1 MFVSGIVRA
10 PNRIEVMEHSM
21 LLTAFLI
28 CLGWGVLASPFLVLV
43 KIGAKPVPKPPDP
56 LRHWNLAAYSGDQMG
71 GVRLVETLP
80 HSRPKRAV
88 NLTRR

>member
-1 MFVSGIVRA
+1 
-10 PNRIEVMEHSM
+10 M

-28 CLGWGVLASPFLVLV
+28 CLGWGVLASPFLVLA
-43 KIGAKPVPKPPDP
+43 KIGAKPAPKPPG
-56 LRHWNLAAYSGDQMG
+56 LSRHWNLAAYSGEQMG
-71 GVRLVETLP
+71 GARLVQTLP